1 MSFSAPAA
9 GTDGDVSRDWTGREL
24 LAQPVRLRGIRLGQP
39 IDLLLD
45 IVALRLIGFDVRCGD
60 DVVRF
65 LPLAAAR
72 MRPDEIEVRS
82 ALLLLD
88 EGDTSFYRRR
98 TRPLRELR
106 GLSLAREGSSIG
118 TLAEVVVAED
128 GEIAALVLEDGRR
141 VVPDGSTTLTDQAS
155 AA

>member
-1 MSFSAPAA
+1 
-9 GTDGDVSRDWTGREL
+9 VSRGWTGREL
-24 LAQPVRLRGIRLGQP
+24 LARPVRLRGIRLGQP

-45 IVALRLIGFDVRCGD
+45 ATTLRLIGFDIRCGD

-72 MRPDEIEVRS
+72 IRPDEIEVRS

-98 TRPLRELR
+98 TRPLSGLR
-106 GLSLAREGSSIG
+106 KLALSREGAELGSLEDVV
-118 TLAEVVVAED
+118 LALDGEVV
-128 GEIAALVLEDGRR
+128 ALVVEGGRR
-141 VVPDGSTTLTDQAS
+141 IVPDASTSLSDRAS

>member
-1 MSFSAPAA
+1 
-9 GTDGDVSRDWTGREL
+9 
-24 LAQPVRLRGIRLGQP
+24 
-39 IDLLLD
+39 
-45 IVALRLIGFDVRCGD
+45 
-60 DVVRF
+60 
-65 LPLAAAR
+65 